1 MRDGIKN
8 ELVNAIDFPKEVLLN
23 LPKVTLIG
31 KNHITIE
38 NHKGIIEYIP
48 ERIRVNTT
56 IGVIRI
62 LGKKMIVNS
71 IMTEVITIS
80 GEITNIEILV

>member
-31 KNHITIE
+31 KNHVTIE

>member
-1 MRDGIKN
+1 MKDGTKN

-23 LPKVTLIG
+23 LPKITLIG
-31 KNHITIE
+31 KTHVTIE

>member
-31 KNHITIE
+31 KNHVTIE

-62 LGKKMIVNS
+62 LGKK
-71 IMTEVITIS
+71 
-80 GEITNIEILV
+80 